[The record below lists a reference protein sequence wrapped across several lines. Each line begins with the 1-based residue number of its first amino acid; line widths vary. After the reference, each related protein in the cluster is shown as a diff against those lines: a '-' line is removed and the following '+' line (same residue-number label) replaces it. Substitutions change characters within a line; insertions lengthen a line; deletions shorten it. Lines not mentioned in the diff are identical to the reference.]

1 MELFHNPASGQA
13 EPEQPPAKQLKGEK
27 KVMHILEGISEA
39 NDDGDLPP
47 MEDRFS
53 IEISH
58 YEGEEPTSESLIEWW
73 AKNQFR
79 YPLLLQLARQYLA
92 VPATSLIVISIVI
105 KIFFFF

>member
-1 MELFHNPASGQA
+1 
-13 EPEQPPAKQLKGEK
+13 
-27 KVMHILEGISEA
+27 MHILEGISDA

-92 VPATSLIVISIVI
+92 AGHIISEKRLCLLPENVNKLVFLAENIP
-105 KIFFFF
+105 